1 MQYIGSVVSLE
12 EPARSGP
19 SPEDEIVAWLR
30 HAAAANG
37 FGAAEAAIADDDQL
51 PAPGTNI

>member
-1 MQYIGSVVSLE
+1 MQYIGSIVSLE